1 MNSNTA
7 IYLLHKNSNTY
18 TIGMN
23 LLLMHIFDNFLTK
36 SSYESTMIFENAF
49 MKCFV
54 SDIYLILLWIAE
66 GADIYLNDADMHLD
80 EWESILFKLND
91 SKRYRRTVGSI
102 ASSCL
107 TAATPLVA
115 SVNQAACL
123 VALDIVEVCFWLNSS
138 DFSPIHCWFII
149 VKP

>member
-49 MKCFV
+49 NYFQ
-54 SDIYLILLWIAE
+54 LILFSFIFKNNYTNFIIIKNKTLQ
-66 GADIYLNDADMHLD
+66 M
-80 EWESILFKLND
+80 ILFLKN
-91 SKRYRRTVGSI
+91 I
-102 ASSCL
+102 
-107 TAATPLVA
+107 
-115 SVNQAACL
+115 
-123 VALDIVEVCFWLNSS
+123 
-138 DFSPIHCWFII
+138 
-149 VKP
+149 